1 MASLLERATRWNA
14 KVSNIEIGLA
24 SLGVMVV
31 LVYGGLWVPFALM
44 LTSYV
49 GVWFIKGSPLLAGK
63 LLALA
68 ASETISSYFFGV
80 VPLFVLMGYVVS
92 VTGMGRDA
100 FDVAN
105 QLFRRLRGGLG
116 IGTVGANAIFAAIT
130 GISIASA
137 AVFTRIAVPEMVRH
151 GYTKRFSV
159 GVVAG
164 SSVLGMLIP
173 PSLLLILY
181 GLLTEQSVG
190 DLFIAGII
198 PGLLLATVFGIGVV
212 AMATLFPKFVGENIT
227 GDLEGDDR
235 LSTAE
240 MMAKGVPISILIL
253 LVLGGIYGGFFTP
266 IEAGAVGCLGAIV
279 IGLMRQ
285 KLSLRDF
292 WQVLT
297 DTGLVTASICF
308 LIIAAQMYSRMLALS
323 GLPAGFGA
331 FVATADIGFWGV
343 ILAYVALVIL
353 MGTILDSSSIMLIL
367 VPLMLPVVSL
377 MDVNLIWFGIVTVL
391 AVEIGLLTPPFGIS
405 VFVIKSSLDDD
416 SISLGDIFYGAAPF
430 ALMMLVVLIAVLV
443 FPSLATALI

>member
-1 MASLLERATRWNA
+1 MSGF
-14 KVSNIEIGLA
+14 EIGLA
-24 SLGVMVV
+24 SLAAMVI
-31 LVYGGLWVPFALM
+31 LVYAGFWVPFALM
-44 LTSYV
+44 LTSFV
-49 GVWFIKGSPLLAGK
+49 GVWLMKGSPVLAGK

-80 VPLFVLMGYVVS
+80 VPLFVLMGYIVS

-105 QLFRRLRGGLG
+105 RMFRRLHGGLG
-116 IGTVGANAIFAAIT
+116 LGTVGANAIFAAIT

-137 AVFTRIAVPEMVRH
+137 AVFTRIAFPELVRH

-198 PGLLLATVFGIGVV
+198 PGLLLALVFGTGVIL
-212 AMATLFPKFVGENIT
+212 MAVFWPTIVGEDIRNT
-227 GDLEGDDR
+227 MEGDTELTSAQMLTR
-235 LSTAE
+235 GL
-240 MMAKGVPISILIL
+240 PIAALIL

-279 IGLMRQ
+279 IGLARRA
-285 KLSLRDF
+285 LSWKDF

-323 GLPAGFGA
+323 GVPASFGS
-331 FVATADIGFWGV
+331 FVATADIGYWGV
-343 ILAYVALVIL
+343 ISAYVVLVIL

-367 VPLMLPVVSL
+367 VPLMLPVVSS
-377 MDVNLIWFGIVTVL
+377 MQVDLIWFGIVTVL

-405 VFVIKSSLDDD
+405 VFVIKSALDD
-416 SISLGDIFYGAAPF
+416 SSVTLGDIFAGAAPF
-430 ALMMLVVLIAVLV
+430 ALMMLLVLIAVII
-443 FPSLATALI
+443 FPALATALL

>member
-1 MASLLERATRWNA
+1 MIG
-14 KVSNIEIGLA
+14 NIEIGLI
-24 SLGVMVV
+24 SLGVMIV

-49 GVWFIKGSPLLAGK
+49 GVWVIKGSPVLAGK

-105 QLFRRLRGGLG
+105 HLFRRLHGGLG
-116 IGTVGANAIFAAIT
+116 VGTVGANAIFAAIT

-173 PSLLLILY
+173 PSLLLILF

-190 DLFIAGII
+190 DLFIAGIL
-198 PGLLLATVFGIGVV
+198 PGLLLAGVFGVGVIG
-212 AMATLFPKFVGENIT
+212 MARFFPRFVGENIAQADQDTPALT
-227 GDLEGDDR
+227 GLQV
-235 LSTAE
+235 AQ
-240 MMAKGVPISILIL
+240 KGLPIAGLIG
-253 LVLGGIYGGFFTP
+253 LVLGGIYGGWFTP

-279 IGLMRQ
+279 IGLIRRQ
-285 KLSLRDF
+285 LSARDF

-323 GLPAGFGA
+323 GLPAGFGS
-331 FVATADIGFWGV
+331 FVATADIGYWGV

-367 VPLMLPVVSL
+367 VPLMLPVVTA
-377 MDVNLIWFGIVTVL
+377 MDVNLIWFGIVTVI

-405 VFVIKSSLDDD
+405 VFVIKSALDDD
-416 SISLGDIFYGAAPF
+416 SISLNDIFMGAAPF
-430 ALMMLVVLIAVLV
+430 AAMMLIVLAAVLA
-443 FPSLATALI
+443 FPSLVTALI

>member
-1 MASLLERATRWNA
+1 MSPF
-14 KVSNIEIGLA
+14 EIGLSSFGA
-24 SLGVMVV
+24 MVVMVY
-31 LVYGGLWVPFALM
+31 LGFWVPFALM
-44 LTSYV
+44 LSSFV
-49 GVWFIKGSPLLAGK
+49 GVWVIKGSPVLAGK

-80 VPLFVLMGYVVS
+80 VPLFIMMGFVVS

-105 QLFRRLRGGLG
+105 HIFRKIHGGLG

-137 AVFTRIAVPEMVRH
+137 AVFTRIAVPEMTRY
-151 GYTKRFSV
+151 GYNKRFSV

-190 DLFIAGII
+190 DLFIAGVL
-198 PGLLLATVFGIGVV
+198 PGLLLAFTFCLGIFLV
-212 AMATLFPKFVGENIT
+212 AIIKPNLIGKNI
-227 GDLEGDDR
+227 GMLVDDTEA
-235 LSTAE
+235 LGTPEVLKKAIPLL
-240 MMAKGVPISILIL
+240 ALIG

-266 IEAGAVGCLGAIV
+266 IEAGAIGCSGAIL
-279 IGLMRQ
+279 IGLLRRT
-285 KLSLRDF
+285 LSFSDF
-292 WQVLT
+292 WEVLT
-297 DTGLVTASICF
+297 DTGLVTAAISF

-323 GLPAGFGA
+323 GVPAEFGN
-331 FVATADIGFWGV
+331 FVATAEIGYWGV
-343 ILAYVALVIL
+343 ILTYVLLVIL

-367 VPLMLPVVSL
+367 VPLMLPVLGLLQVDL
-377 MDVNLIWFGIVTVL
+377 VWFGIVTII

-405 VFVIKSSLDDD
+405 VFVIKSSLNDP
-416 SISLGDIFYGAAPF
+416 SITLADIFIGAAPF
-430 ALMMLVVLIAVLV
+430 ALLMLIVLGLVLAFPAIA
-443 FPSLATALI
+443 TILI

>member
-1 MASLLERATRWNA
+1 MSPF
-14 KVSNIEIGLA
+14 EIGLA
-24 SLGVMVV
+24 TLGAMVV
-31 LVYGGLWVPFALM
+31 LVYAGLWVPIALM
-44 LTSYV
+44 LCSYV
-49 GVWFIKGSPLLAGK
+49 GVWLIKGSPLLAGK

-80 VPLFVLMGYVVS
+80 VPLFVLMGFLVS

-100 FDVAN
+100 YDVAA
-105 QLFRRLRGGLG
+105 QLFQRLKGGLG
-116 IGTVGANAIFAAIT
+116 VSTVAANAIFAAIT

-151 GYTKRFSV
+151 GYTKQFSV

-198 PGLLLATVFGIGVV
+198 PGLLLAAIFAGGVI
-212 AMATLFPKFVGENIT
+212 AMAYFWPRFIGEDLS
-227 GDLEGDDR
+227 GDHIDR
-235 LSTAE
+235 LSTRE
-240 MMAKGVPISILIL
+240 MMAKGLPIVILIL
-253 LVLGGIYGGFFTP
+253 VVLGGIYLGAFTP

-279 IGLMRQ
+279 IGLWRRV
-285 KLSLRDF
+285 LTFSNF
-292 WQVLT
+292 WDVLT
-297 DTGLVTASICF
+297 DTGLVTASVCF

-323 GLPAGFGA
+323 GVPNEFGA

-343 ILAYVALVIL
+343 IIAYVALVIV

-367 VPLMLPVVSL
+367 VPLMLPVLQPMGVDL
-377 MDVNLIWFGIVTVL
+377 VWFGIVTVI

-405 VFVIKSSLDDD
+405 VFVIKSTLDDET
-416 SISLGDIFYGAAPF
+416 ISLGDIFRGAAPF
-430 ALMMLVVLIAVLV
+430 ALMMAVVLILVLA
-443 FPSLATALI
+443 FPSLATLPLGR

>member
-1 MASLLERATRWNA
+1 MSPF
-14 KVSNIEIGLA
+14 EIGLTSFGA
-24 SLGVMVV
+24 MVVMVY
-31 LVYGGLWVPFALM
+31 LGFWVPFALM
-44 LTSYV
+44 LSSYV
-49 GVWFIKGSPLLAGK
+49 GVWMIKGSPVLAGK

-105 QLFRRLRGGLG
+105 HLFRRVRGGLG

-137 AVFTRIAVPEMVRH
+137 AVFTKIAVPEMIRH
-151 GYTKRFSV
+151 GYSARFAV

-190 DLFIAGII
+190 DLFIAGVL
-198 PGLLLATVFGIGVV
+198 PGLLLALIFAGGIYLMAVFRPTMLGDGVADAQDTAPLTPRELLSKGLPIG
-212 AMATLFPKFVGENIT
+212 ALIT
-227 GDLEGDDR
+227 
-235 LSTAE
+235 
-240 MMAKGVPISILIL
+240 

-266 IEAGAVGCLGAIV
+266 IEAGAVGAAGAIV
-279 IGLMRQ
+279 IGIARRSLG
-285 KLSLRDF
+285 LRDF
-292 WQVLT
+292 WQVLN
-297 DTGLVTASICF
+297 DTGLVTASISF

-323 GLPAGFGA
+323 GVPAEFGQ
-331 FVATADIGFWGV
+331 FVASADIGYWGV
-343 ILAYVALVIL
+343 ILAYVGLVIV
-353 MGTILDSSSIMLIL
+353 MGTVLDSSSIMLIL
-367 VPLMLPVVSL
+367 VPLMLPVIATMQV
-377 MDVNLIWFGIVTVL
+377 DLIWFGIVTVI

-405 VFVIKSSLDDD
+405 VFVIKSALDDP
-416 SISLGDIFYGAAPF
+416 SITLGDIFAGAAPF
-430 ALMMLVVLIAVLV
+430 AAMMLVVLALVLV
-443 FPSLATALI
+443 FPALATALI